1 MLKRNLIKLF
11 IPLAALAALA
21 TAIPVL
27 PALAAPRWTTL
38 QTVQGKVTGITG
50 TTIITIEKADNT
62 PFSVSVN
69 GTTKYYL
76 VSMGPVKNFVN
87 NQVKQESRQNN
98 NRQSRAGAMKELHI
112 PSNWRDNLGWLDNFN
127 KAASFSD
134 IAVGDRVIARVD
146 PNNNNTATQ
155 VLIVKATVIRQVK
168 GNIVISTD
176 PQPKTILVTPAD
188 GSATVLLT
196 WDGNTEFIIKGTT
209 IVPASGSGVVTYN
222 SNTKI
227 AVLVNL
233 AGQIVTTP

>member
-11 IPLAALAALA
+11 IPLAVLTALAA
-21 TAIPVL
+21 TIPVL
-27 PALAAPRWTTL
+27 PALAVPRWTTL

-50 TTIITIEKADNT
+50 TTAIIIEKADNT

-76 VSMGPVKNFVN
+76 VSMGPVRNFVN
-87 NQVKQESRQNN
+87 NQVKKDLRQNN

-112 PSNWRDNLGWLDNFN
+112 PANWRDNLGWLDTLN
-127 KAASFSD
+127 KTASYSD
-134 IAVGDRVIARVD
+134 IAIGDRVIARVD

-155 VLIVKATVIRQVK
+155 VLIVKAPVIQQVK
-168 GNIVISTD
+168 GTITISSD
-176 PQPKTILVTPAD
+176 PNPKTISVTPAD
-188 GSATVLLT
+188 GSAVIPLI

-222 SNTKI
+222 SSTKI
-227 AVLVNL
+227 ALLVNL
-233 AGQIVTTP
+233 AGKIITAP